1 MPDKISSHN
10 CLMLSRFHQMVKY
23 GWQRNHI
30 LQDLTGLEIQNSMKT
45 SKTKNRFEPVI
56 KNRNPVSSKT
66 GINIP
71 THNAD
76 VCKRH

>member
-1 MPDKISSHN
+1 
-10 CLMLSRFHQMVKY
+10 MVKY

-76 VCKRH
+76 VCKRHWVCRV